1 MILIT
6 LFNELMEE
14 YPAYRSYI
22 PNMTEEMV
30 RRVVSKLAMRVN
42 TQTIVDLVMDRYELI
57 QK

>member
-1 MILIT
+1 MIT

-30 RRVVSKLAMRVN
+30 RRVISKLAMRVK
-42 TQTIVDLVMDRYELI
+42 TQTIVDLVMAWDELI